1 MQLPSVPR
9 SPGVGAFPRRVS
21 GEFFT
26 ELTERFPVSVTVENL
41 GPCKKMLRFD
51 IEASAV
57 DAAFANIAKDFSK
70 QASLPGFRPGKAP
83 KDMVLKRYEKE
94 IEEEAKKK
102 LMGDSYRDA
111 IKEHKIEVVGYPDV
125 EEIQFGKGQA
135 LQFAATI
142 ETAPEFEVP
151 EYRNLAAQREKR
163 GVTEEDIAKAL
174 TMLADRVS
182 NFNKVERDVK
192 EGDIVVVNYTGS
204 SEGKPLAEIAPAAK
218 GLTEQKGFWV
228 EVKADS
234 FIPGF
239 ALQLVGTK
247 AGDKRTVN
255 VDFPGEFVTPELQG
269 KKGTYEVEVVEV
281 KEKVVPA
288 IDDAFAKTYG
298 AENVQAL
305 HEGVRRDLQNELN
318 TKQSRN
324 VRSQVVKNLLDQVK
338 AELPETLVAQET
350 RNIVYQIV
358 QENQQRGVSK
368 EMIDAQKDQIYAASS
383 NTARERVKAQFVFQK
398 IAEKEGIRVAPEEVQ
413 ARIYVLAKQYEMAP
427 DKFAKELEKRNG
439 LQEIWQQL
447 LHEKVIDFLQQ
458 NAKIEEVEPK
468 EEAKA

>member
-9 SPGVGAFPRRVS
+9 SPGDGAFPRRLS

-163 GVTEEDIAKAL
+163 GVTEEDITKAL
-174 TMLADRVS
+174 SMLADRVS
-182 NFNKVERDVK
+182 NFNKVEREVK

-239 ALQLVGTK
+239 ALQLVGAK

-255 VDFPGEFVTPELQG
+255 VDFPAEFVTPELQG

-383 NTARERVKAQFVFQK
+383 HTARERVKAQFVFQK

-468 EEAKA
+468 EETKA

>member
-1 MQLPSVPR
+1 M
-9 SPGVGAFPRRVS
+9 
-21 GEFFT
+21 
-26 ELTERFPVSVTVENL
+26 SVTVETL

-51 IEASAV
+51 IEVAAV
-57 DAAFANIAKDFSK
+57 DAVFANIAKDFSK

-102 LMGDSYRDA
+102 LMGDGYRDA

-151 EYRNLAAQREKR
+151 EYRNLVAQREKR
-163 GVTEEDIAKAL
+163 GVTEEDITKAINL
-174 TMLADRVS
+174 LADRVS
-182 NFNKVERDVK
+182 NFNTVAREVQD
-192 EGDIVVVNYTGS
+192 GDYVVMNYTGS
-204 SEGKPLAEIAPAAK
+204 SEGTPISEIAPAAK

-228 EVKADS
+228 EVKPDS

-239 ALQLVGTK
+239 ALQLVGAK

-255 VDFPGEFVTPELQG
+255 VDFPAEFVTPELQG

-281 KEKVVPA
+281 KEKSVPT
-288 IDDAFAKTYG
+288 IDDAFAKQYG
-298 AENVQAL
+298 AESVQAL

-318 TKQSRN
+318 TKQSRS
-324 VRSQVVKNLLDQVK
+324 VRGQVVKNLLDQVTV
-338 AELPETLVAQET
+338 ELPETLVAQET
-350 RNIVYQIV
+350 RNVVYQIV

-368 EMIDAQKDQIYAASS
+368 EMIDVQKDQIYAAA
-383 NTARERVKAQFVFQK
+383 NGTARERVKAQFVFQK
-398 IAEKEGIRVAPEEVQ
+398 IAAKEGVRVAPEEVQ
-413 ARIYVLAKQYEMAP
+413 ARLFVLAKQYEMAP
-427 DKFAKELEKRNG
+427 DKFAKELEKRDG
-439 LQEIWQQL
+439 LQEVWQQL

-468 EEAKA
+468 AA

>member
-1 MQLPSVPR
+1 
-9 SPGVGAFPRRVS
+9 
-21 GEFFT
+21 
-26 ELTERFPVSVTVENL
+26 
-41 GPCKKMLRFD
+41 MLRFD
-51 IEASAV
+51 IEASVV
-57 DAAFANIAKDFSK
+57 DAAFANVAKDISK

-83 KDMVLKRYEKE
+83 REMVLKRYEKE

-102 LMGDSYRDA
+102 LMGDSYRDG

-163 GVTEEDIAKAL
+163 GVTEEDISKAIH
-174 TMLADRVS
+174 MLADRVS
-182 NFNKVERDVK
+182 NFNTVVREVK
-192 EGDIVVVNYTGS
+192 DNDYVVMNYTGS
-204 SEGKPLAEIAPAAK
+204 SEGTPISEIAPAAK

-228 EVKADS
+228 EVKPDS

-239 ALQLVGTK
+239 ALQLVGAK

-255 VDFPGEFVTPELQG
+255 VDFPAEFVTPELQG

-281 KEKVVPA
+281 KEKVVPT
-288 IDDAFAKTYG
+288 IDDAFAKQYG
-298 AENVQAL
+298 AESVTAL

-318 TKQSRN
+318 TKQSRS
-324 VRSQVVKNLLDQVK
+324 VRGQVVKNLLDQITV
-338 AELPETLVAQET
+338 ELPETLVTQET
-350 RNIVYQIV
+350 RNVVYQIV

-368 EMIDAQKDQIYAASS
+368 EMIDVQKDQIYAAA
-383 NTARERVKAQFVFQK
+383 NHTARERVKAQFVFQK
-398 IAEKEGIRVAPEEVQ
+398 VAAKEGIRVAPEEVQ
-413 ARIYVLAKQYEMAP
+413 ARLFVLAKQYEMAP
-427 DKFAKELEKRNG
+427 DKFAKELEKRDG

-458 NAKIEEVEPK
+458 NAKVEEVEPK
-468 EEAKA
+468 AV

>member
-163 GVTEEDIAKAL
+163 GVTEEDITKAL
-174 TMLADRVS
+174 SMLADRVS
-182 NFNKVERDVK
+182 NFNKVEREVK
-192 EGDIVVVNYTGS
+192 EGDIVVVNYTGN

-239 ALQLVGTK
+239 ALQLVGAK
-247 AGDKRTVN
+247 SGDKRTVN
-255 VDFPGEFVTPELQG
+255 VDFPAEFVTPELQG
-269 KKGTYEVEVVEV
+269 KKGTNEVEVVEV

-368 EMIDAQKDQIYAASS
+368 EMIDAQKDQIYAAASG
-383 NTARERVKAQFVFQK
+383 TARERVKAQFVFQK

>member
-1 MQLPSVPR
+1 M
-9 SPGVGAFPRRVS
+9 
-21 GEFFT
+21 
-26 ELTERFPVSVTVENL
+26 SVTVETL

-51 IEASAV
+51 IEVAAV
-57 DAAFANIAKDFSK
+57 DAVFANIAKDFSK

-102 LMGDSYRDA
+102 LMGDCYRDA

-163 GVTEEDIAKAL
+163 GVTEEDITKAINL
-174 TMLADRVS
+174 LADRVS
-182 NFNKVERDVK
+182 NFNTVAREVK
-192 EGDIVVVNYTGS
+192 DGDYVVMNYTGS
-204 SEGKPLAEIAPAAK
+204 SEGTPISEIAPAAK

-228 EVKADS
+228 EVKPDS

-239 ALQLVGTK
+239 AMQLVGAK

-255 VDFPGEFVTPELQG
+255 VDFPAEFVTPELQG

-281 KEKVVPA
+281 KEKVVPPV
-288 IDDAFAKTYG
+288 DDAFAKTYG
-298 AENVQAL
+298 AESVSAL

-318 TKQSRN
+318 TKQSRS
-324 VRSQVVKNLLDQVK
+324 VRGQVVKNLLDQVTV
-338 AELPETLVAQET
+338 ELPETLVAQET
-350 RNIVYQIV
+350 RNVVYQIV

-368 EMIDAQKDQIYAASS
+368 EMIDVQKDQIYAAA
-383 NTARERVKAQFVFQK
+383 NGTARERVKAQFVFQK
-398 IAEKEGIRVAPEEVQ
+398 IAAKEGVRVAPEEVQ
-413 ARIYVLAKQYEMAP
+413 ARLFVLAKQYEMAP
-427 DKFAKELEKRNG
+427 DKFAKELEKRDG

-468 EEAKA
+468 AA

>member
-1 MQLPSVPR
+1 
-9 SPGVGAFPRRVS
+9 
-21 GEFFT
+21 
-26 ELTERFPVSVTVENL
+26 VSVTVETL

-151 EYRNLAAQREKR
+151 EYRQLAAQREKR
-163 GVTEEDIAKAL
+163 GVTEEDITKAINL
-174 TMLADRVS
+174 LADRVS
-182 NFNKVERDVK
+182 NFNTVEREVK
-192 EGDIVVVNYTGS
+192 DGDYVVMNYTGS
-204 SEGKPLAEIAPAAK
+204 SEGTPISEIAPASK

-239 ALQLVGTK
+239 ALQLVGAK

-255 VDFPGEFVTPELQG
+255 VDFPAEFVTPELQG

-281 KEKVVPA
+281 KEKALPA

-318 TKQSRN
+318 TKQSRS
-324 VRSQVVKNLLDQVK
+324 VRGQVVKNLLDQVK
-338 AELPETLVAQET
+338 VELPETLVAQET
-350 RNIVYQIV
+350 RNVVYQIV

-368 EMIDAQKDQIYAASS
+368 EMIDAQKDEIYAASN

-398 IAEKEGIRVAPEEVQ
+398 ISSKEGIRVAPEEVQ
-413 ARIYVLAKQYEMAP
+413 ARLYVLAKQYEMAP
-427 DKFAKELEKRNG
+427 DKFAKELEKRDG

-468 EEAKA
+468 AA